1 VLSKGKYVWQGRFT
15 TKIGCTDLGMRILE
29 IELLQAS
36 LSSEYKEQ
44 NKLPCLADVLGR
56 PQYDLGRV
64 VCLKIKGQE
73 TRV

>member
-1 VLSKGKYVWQGRFT
+1 
-15 TKIGCTDLGMRILE
+15 MRILE